1 MNMKQ
6 SEFSKLLRP
15 HMPALKSTALRMT
28 RSRLDAEDLYQ
39 ETIFKAFKA
48 FAQFK
53 PNTNFRAWIFR
64 ILINSYITVYRKKI
78 RQPQKVSYDNLDE
91 YFLFQKAHHKTSLQG
106 TIDEDFGNNQFEDDI
121 LIALNNLPNPF
132 KLVVLLSDVEGFS
145 YNEISSIVNIPLG
158 TVMSRL
164 YRARR
169 LLQRTL
175 WGYAQKNGYINNTTR
190 PKN

>member
-1 MNMKQ
+1 MQQ

-15 HMPALKSTALRMT
+15 HMTALKSTALRMT

-91 YFLFQKAHHKTSLQG
+91 YFLFQKARHKTSLQG